1 MLTNRL
7 FNFFVVVIL
16 VALMGLTAWEVS
28 ATAAVV
34 SQENSSA
41 TACASLPS
49 RFFHSY
55 RVCGGRGAPW
65 MAYTEEEG
73 PTGVDGGLIYL
84 LSKNRE
90 CGR

>member
-1 MLTNRL
+1 MLANRL

-16 VALMGLTAWEVS
+16 VALMGLTAWEVC

-49 RFFHSY
+49 RSSIHTEY
-55 RVCGGRGAPW
+55 VAERGRR
-65 MAYTEEEG
+65 MAYTEEG
-73 PTGVDGGLIYL
+73 PTGVDGG
-84 LSKNRE
+84 
-90 CGR
+90 